1 VKIRKKE
8 RDQKRPG
15 NNRTQINLPD
25 KKTIN
30 DKDAVIK
37 RRRERIRKRKLAFQ
51 SQLIIEDLSGKNLW
65 IMKSGFF
72 ACFFPFLTLFP
83 LGPAS
88 LSLSRLIFTK
98 KKEAKEKRKR
108 QKKGQ
113 GKRRVKERF
122 TLALFFFLFV
132 SFFSR
137 FSFQE
142 RKDKRKKKETRKKR
156 ARVNRKK

>member
-1 VKIRKKE
+1 MKIRKKE

-122 TLALFFFLFV
+122 TLALFFFL
-132 SFFSR
+132 SFPVFLSKKEKTR
-137 FSFQE
+137 G
-142 RKDKRKKKETRKKR
+142 KRKKESQSK
-156 ARVNRKK
+156 